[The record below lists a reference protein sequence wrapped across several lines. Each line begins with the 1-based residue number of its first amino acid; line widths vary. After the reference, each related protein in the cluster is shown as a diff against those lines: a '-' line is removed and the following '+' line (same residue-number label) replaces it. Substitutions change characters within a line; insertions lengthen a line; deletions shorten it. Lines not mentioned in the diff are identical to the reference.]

1 MTRFLNLP
9 LLKSVRPWLERWR
22 PVDALLP
29 ISIALHVYKSS
40 REAGVG
46 LLVIWLAWRL
56 LNGLLNGNHNLQRPA
71 GFQAHLGMFLG
82 LLLVNARLI
91 ALRDDVQGPSQFL
104 LIALGFVIGC
114 LLGARAWR
122 VTLGWLAVAT
132 LPLLTLFL
140 AEAHASS
147 MPLTFAQLEIIYN
160 TTMRGHGGISRFATL
175 VLMLTTCAWYFTLFA
190 QTQLSRAVGILSLIS
205 GYVLC
210 LGSGSRT
217 AIYGAPLA
225 AFLAWFVTRLQGRRN
240 QMLMRFLLGAGGL
253 FVVLL
258 LWWFVLSP
266 EAARNR
272 MSDLNRM
279 EAARCWLSIM
289 FSGKERFLFGSG
301 YGSEIPNRIC
311 HHIPDFRGQY
321 GTIGHAHN
329 TFAHIA
335 GQHGLLGLIALLI
348 LILLILKGLRGQF
361 LALRPW
367 LPRPLSPAATT
378 WAEAAL
384 GLNLA
389 LALNVVATTIH
400 ISNQINQV
408 LIGLLAASAL
418 NAWPPESE
426 ARTAGLPT
434 DSSSR

>member
-29 ISIALHVYKSS
+29 ISIVLHVYKSS

-56 LNGLLNGNHNLQRPA
+56 LDGLLSGYDNQQRSV
-71 GFQAHLGMFLG
+71 GFQAHLGLFLG
-82 LLLVNARLI
+82 LLLVNARQI

-104 LIALGFVIGC
+104 LIALGFVIGG

-122 VTLGWLAVAT
+122 VTLGWLALAS
-132 LPLLTLFL
+132 LPLLALFL
-140 AEAHASS
+140 AEAHATS
-147 MPLTFAQLEIIYN
+147 MPLSLAQLEIIYN
-160 TTMRGHGGISRFATL
+160 TTMRGHGGINRFATL
-175 VLMLTTCAWYFTLFA
+175 VLMLTTCAWYFTLFG
-190 QTQLSRAVGILSLIS
+190 QTQLSRAGGILSFIS

-225 AFLAWFVTRLQGRRN
+225 AFLAWVVTRLQGRRN
-240 QMLMRFLLGAGGL
+240 QMLTRFLLGACGL

-266 EAARNR
+266 EAATNR
-272 MSDLNRM
+272 GSDLLRM

-289 FSGKERFLFGSG
+289 FSGKERFLFGVG

-311 HHIPDFRGQY
+311 YHIPDFRGQF

-335 GQHGLLGLIALLI
+335 GQHGLLGLIALMI
-348 LILLILKGLRGQF
+348 LIVLIVQGLRGQF
-361 LALRPW
+361 VALRPW
-367 LPRPLSPAATT
+367 LPRPLGLAATP

-384 GLNLA
+384 GLNLT
-389 LALNVVATTIH
+389 LALNAVATTIH

-418 NAWPPESE
+418 HAWPPGSE
-426 ARTAGLPT
+426 ARSTGLPT
-434 DSSSR
+434 GSSSR